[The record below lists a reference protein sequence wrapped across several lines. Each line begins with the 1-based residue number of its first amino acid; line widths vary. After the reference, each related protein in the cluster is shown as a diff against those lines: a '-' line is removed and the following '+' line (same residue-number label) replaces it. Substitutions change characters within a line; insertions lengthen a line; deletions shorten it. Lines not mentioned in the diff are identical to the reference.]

1 MSSFDLSSLCIQTTK
16 PNKFL
21 EGKSTKEIDG
31 LLDYL
36 VDILNDVDETRKN
49 RIKSLVALTNIA
61 RVEDQR
67 DAVLDAVRQLNENFE
82 NALIEREEG
91 AETFSKKSTVDEMHQ
106 LVVLLFIRVMDYAFQ
121 ATDLLDLMRGKDSL
135 ALATIEISLKKVAY
149 EDEVCL
155 GLSRLFS
162 GFTLPST
169 YFGSTGGKAMSERD
183 CSEFSTKINMLVDK
197 FRATPLLTTWI
208 DAVTR
213 RALKNTGKSSK
224 PGTGEHFGIQQV
236 HLEMINYGLQAFMN
250 TYHFTTG
257 NGATGFRQ
265 HLLVAEKVPTKLLLP
280 VLNAIIKKYSE
291 EESKCIGPTT
301 ILTIKTIL
309 KAFVLITFEMFSQTH
324 TLRLD
329 ENISCDFL
337 KNKRVQECIKEDSSI
352 FALVLLY
359 NVNIDSMVNETNDT
373 DIQNEIDAISQ
384 SMNTV
389 WEHVVTDKDR
399 VQRLILTPGTL
410 PVSRQTFTYRYICD
424 MLQCDDDQYDI
435 AEDAEESQNISRK
448 EDDHVDEGKSS
459 DNFRLLGNLP
469 SLNDKKKKGG
479 KGWKVRDNNGYHR
492 AKKKTKKKKDK
503 KKRTRDTAEPSR
515 DEYPVATPVVL
526 GLPSEFLCAINGQC
540 LKEPMRSKLN
550 TSLVFEKKTIEGW
563 FERCGHVC
571 PITSTPLK
579 PSDLFFDEALA
590 KQITSFMIQQSYQK
604 NSSNFA
610 DEEDMYSF

>member
-16 PNKFL
+16 PDKFL

-36 VDILNDVDETRKN
+36 VDVLNDVDETRKN

-169 YFGSTGGKAMSERD
+169 YFGSASGKAMSERD
-183 CSEFSTKINMLVDK
+183 CSEFSTKINVLVDK

-224 PGTGEHFGIQQV
+224 SGSSEHDGVLQV

-250 TYHFTTG
+250 TYNFTTG

-280 VLNAIIKKYSE
+280 VLNAIVKKYSKE
-291 EESKCIGPTT
+291 DSMCIGPTT
-301 ILTIKTIL
+301 IQTIKTIL

-329 ENISCDFL
+329 ENISCAFL
-337 KNKRVQECIKEDSSI
+337 NNKRVQECIKDDSSI

-373 DIQNEIDAISQ
+373 DLQNEIDAISQ
-384 SMNTV
+384 CMNTV
-389 WEHVVTDKDR
+389 WERVVTDKER
-399 VQRLILTPGTL
+399 VQRLFSTPGTL
-410 PVSRQTFTYRYICD
+410 PVSRQTFTYRYIYD
-424 MLQCDDDQYDI
+424 MLQCDNDEYDI
-435 AEDAEESQNISRK
+435 TEDAEESQNISQK
-448 EDDHVDEGKSS
+448 EDDPVDEGKSS
-459 DNFRLLGNLP
+459 DGFRLLGNLP
-469 SLNDKKKKGG
+469 SLNDKKKKDG
-479 KGWKVRDNNGYHR
+479 KGWRVRDNNGYHR
-492 AKKKTKKKKDK
+492 GKKKTKRKKDK
-503 KKRTRDTAEPSR
+503 KKRAQNNAEPPR
-515 DEYPVATPVVL
+515 GEFPVATPVVL

-579 PSDLFFDEALA
+579 PTDLFFDESLA